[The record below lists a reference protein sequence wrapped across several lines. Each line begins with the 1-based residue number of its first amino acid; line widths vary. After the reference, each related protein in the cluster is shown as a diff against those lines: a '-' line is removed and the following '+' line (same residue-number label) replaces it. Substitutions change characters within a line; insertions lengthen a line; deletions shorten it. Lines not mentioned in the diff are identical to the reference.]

1 MTRKFFIGF
10 IVSATFACP
19 LFAQTDS
26 LGVAQTAEQII
37 IVTLDQ
43 ESEGRL
49 ASIDDSAKHY
59 TLQELLRAPKG
70 LDSEN
75 LAFWIS
81 ILALFISLVA
91 FMAEFVT
98 ARNTANAPYEGQI
111 QQFEDLIR
119 HFYRNLVCSKAMRDR
134 FFSSDNT
141 NPKRYPSEI
150 HYLKLKSLPE
160 DAILPINN
168 KLYPRLHELKL
179 LIRNYNEDI
188 DVALRHI
195 VRTDLGKDVIDGDF
209 DNLLFKPY
217 SLTAKIVNTEDAIA
231 RSRRLYFWKPRGIKL
246 LDNSINIILLEHFI
260 KLVDNEKYIEKVQ
273 ALDSSSAYV
282 QAQSSV
288 LLGGARAF
296 EQLMNMFK
304 NESTFKYYDTKAE
317 AEVEKHTRL
326 YSREKFIR
334 YMQGIKPGSDAISK
348 AIAYLQAVK
357 TTQQEDSAPS
367 TLLEQ
372 YKRLLGSET
381 WDIAQI
387 LYFAL
392 HIDSII
398 ESQKVIKLI
407 DYEK

>member
-1 MTRKFFIGF
+1 MKRKIIIG
-10 IVSATFACP
+10 ITLAALFACP

-26 LGVAQTAEQII
+26 LEVTRPSEHII

-59 TLQELLRAPKG
+59 TLKELLRAPKG

-81 ILALFISLVA
+81 ILALIVSLVA

-134 FFSSDNT
+134 FFSLDNA

-168 KLYPRLHELKL
+168 KLYPCLHELKL

-195 VRTDLGKDVIDGDF
+195 VRTDLGKEVIDGDF

-260 KLVDNEKYIEKVQ
+260 KLVDNEKYIEKEQ
-273 ALDSSSAYV
+273 ILDLSSAYV

-296 EQLMNMFK
+296 EQWMNMFK
-304 NESTFKYYDTKAE
+304 NANTLKIYDTE
-317 AEVEKHTRL
+317 AGTEVEKHTRL

-334 YMQGIKPGSDAISK
+334 YMQSIKPGSDAISK
-348 AIAYLQAVK
+348 AIAYLQSVK
-357 TTQQEDSAPS
+357 TTHEEEGAPT
-367 TLLEQ
+367 TLMEQ
-372 YKRLLGSET
+372 YKRLLGADV